1 MTKQGLQD
9 DKSYGRIDDLTYKY
23 NGNQVI
29 KITDKISGPYYKD
42 AMHFVDGADA
52 EIEYE
57 YDKNG
62 CMTKDLN
69 KKISKIEY
77 NLLNFS
83 LSVLTEKEKWM
94 LS

>member
-1 MTKQGLQD
+1 MTGNMQTMSKQVLQD

-29 KITDKISGPYYKD
+29 KITDKVSGPYYKD

-69 KKISKIEY
+69 KKK
-77 NLLNFS
+77 LQD
-83 LSVLTEKEKWM
+83 
-94 LS
+94 

>member
-1 MTKQGLQD
+1 MKRNGLQD
-9 DKSYGRIDDLTYKY
+9 GGTYGLIDNLTYTY
-23 NGNQVI
+23 QGNQVV
-29 KITDKISGPYYKD
+29 KIDDQVEDPTYKD
-42 AMHFVDGADA
+42 AMHFVDGTDA

-77 NLLNFS
+77 NL
-83 LSVLTEKEKWM
+83 
-94 LS
+94 

>member
-1 MTKQGLQD
+1 MLD
-9 DKSYGRIDDLTYKY
+9 DKSYGRIDDLTYEY

-29 KITDKISGPYYKD
+29 KITDKVSGPYYND

-69 KKISKIEY
+69 KKK
-77 NLLNFS
+77 LQD
-83 LSVLTEKEKWM
+83 
-94 LS
+94 